1 MVLDSQGFNDITWLD
16 RGGLFHTADLHVIEK
31 FTRISFNRLVY
42 EVTVEDPEVLT
53 QPWTRKR
60 VLFLNLNPDA
70 TIAELPPC
78 SERDADHIKINLR

>member
-1 MVLDSQGFNDITWLD
+1 
-16 RGGLFHTADLHVIEK
+16 VIEK

-53 QPWTRKR
+53 QPWTRRR

-78 SERDADHIKINLR
+78 SERDADHIKLNLR